1 MPIRHSIPVLLVG
14 CALSAIGQPPPDDGI
29 DFVTIGDPGNRAYDR
44 PVITPPTGAT
54 PGRVDYEY
62 RISTR
67 EVETGQWIEFL
78 NTFSTQSDSLAD
90 ALGTPRRWAGQVDT
104 TYTGPGTRYTF
115 LTALDTP
122 ARQPIWVSWE
132 NAARYIN
139 WLNNGKPSNPASLEN
154 GAYDTSLF
162 TQHDDNTFNHPDIHA
177 PGSHYWLPTRDEWLK
192 AAHWDPDKDGQGGWW
207 RYSHG
212 SDDAPIGGLPGTP
225 GAETNA
231 ISSLTN
237 PPSDL
242 VRALAE
248 LPNGLYP
255 QTTSPWGLEDIT
267 GGAREWN
274 VTWSNDEPFG
284 KTVNGSVASG
294 NTGADLFEIVNGTF
308 PQSRF
313 ASFRIASVIPA
324 PSSFLVLAG
333 AGIAT
338 TIRRRRTCSTHNVQ
352 PHV

>member
-1 MPIRHSIPVLLVG
+1 MNRLLG
-14 CALSAIGQPPPDDGI
+14 CLVVAAAPLAPAQTDYGI
-29 DFVTIGDPGNRAYDR
+29 DFVTISDPGNRAYDR
-44 PVITPPTGAT
+44 PVIFPPTGDA

-90 ALGTPRRWAGQVDT
+90 ALDTPRRWAGQIDA

-115 LTALDTP
+115 NQQLDNP

-139 WLNNGKPSNPASLEN
+139 WLNNGKSSNPASLEN

-162 TQHDDNTFNHPDIHA
+162 TQNDDNTRNHPDIHT
-177 PGSHYWLPTRDEWLK
+177 PGSRYWLPTRDEWLK
-192 AAHWDPDKDGQGGWW
+192 AAHWDPDKDGPGQGGWW

-237 PPSDL
+237 PPADL
-242 VRALAE
+242 LRALAE

-267 GGAREWN
+267 GGASEWS
-274 VTWSNDEPFG
+274 VSWANDEPFS
-284 KTVNGSVASG
+284 KNALGSVASG
-294 NTGADLFEIVNGTF
+294 NTGADLFEILGGTD
-308 PQSRF
+308 PLSRF

-333 AGIAT
+333 AGIAP
-338 TIRRRRTCSTHNVQ
+338 TIRRRRTCRTST
-352 PHV
+352 PRSL